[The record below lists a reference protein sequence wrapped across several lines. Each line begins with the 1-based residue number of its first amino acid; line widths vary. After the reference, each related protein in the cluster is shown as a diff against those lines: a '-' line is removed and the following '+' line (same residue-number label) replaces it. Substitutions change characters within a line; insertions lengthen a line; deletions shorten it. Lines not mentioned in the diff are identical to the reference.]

1 MGAGCFSRCDG
12 GAVYIVGMSIC
23 PPALPVGDGDSYQNS
38 CHMKLRPA
46 TFQA

>member
-1 MGAGCFSRCDG
+1 MGAGCFSCSGG
-12 GAVYIVGMSIC
+12 GAVYIVGMFIC
-23 PPALPVGDGDSYQNS
+23 PQALPVGDGDSYQNS